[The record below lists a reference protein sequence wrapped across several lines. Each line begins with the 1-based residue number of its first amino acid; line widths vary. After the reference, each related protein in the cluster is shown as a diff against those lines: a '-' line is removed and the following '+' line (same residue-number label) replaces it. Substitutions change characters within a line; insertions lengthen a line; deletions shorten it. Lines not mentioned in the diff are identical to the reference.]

1 MPPRVRVTKEEI
13 VRAATDLVRAE
24 GMECLNARRIA
35 SALGCSTQ
43 PIFSNFG
50 SMEELRAA
58 VIEDAERIYGERTDA
73 EIARGEYP
81 PYKASGMAYIR
92 FAAEERELFRLLY
105 MRDRSREEIPESTG
119 LNDRMTG
126 MVEGN
131 TGLGQERARLFHLEM
146 WAFVHGIAV
155 MSATN
160 YLKPDTEL
168 VSRMLTDAYQGLKK
182 RYEEET

>member
-58 VIEDAERIYGERTDA
+58 VIEDAERNGVYPLCRRGAGAFPSPLYERSVTGGDHRKHR
-73 EIARGEYP
+73 ARRQD
-81 PYKASGMAYIR
+81 SN
-92 FAAEERELFRLLY
+92 LRLL
-105 MRDRSREEIPESTG
+105 RPEE
-119 LNDRMTG
+119 LNT
-126 MVEGN
+126 
-131 TGLGQERARLFHLEM
+131 
-146 WAFVHGIAV
+146 
-155 MSATN
+155 
-160 YLKPDTEL
+160 
-168 VSRMLTDAYQGLKK
+168 
-182 RYEEET
+182 